1 MLVDGSLSLYFYPL
15 AKNLY
20 ACKILRISCYIYSK
34 LYYLALATDNKVIRL
49 RAGFFGKDLR

>member
-1 MLVDGSLSLYFYPL
+1 MPV
-15 AKNLY
+15 K
-20 ACKILRISCYIYSK
+20 SCRNPATFTAN

>member
-20 ACKILRISCYIYSK
+20 ACKILRISCYIYGKFVLPSIS
-34 LYYLALATDNKVIRL
+34 YCNKVIRL
-49 RAGFFGKDLR
+49 RAGFFGKDLW

>member
-34 LYYLALATDNKVIRL
+34 FILPSISYW
-49 RAGFFGKDLR
+49 